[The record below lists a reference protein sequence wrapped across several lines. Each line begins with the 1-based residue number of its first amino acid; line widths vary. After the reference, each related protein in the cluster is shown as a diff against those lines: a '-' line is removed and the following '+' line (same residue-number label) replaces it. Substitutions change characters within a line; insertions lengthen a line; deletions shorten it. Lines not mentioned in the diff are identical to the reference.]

1 MYSLALSWWAGFF
14 LLLCLFSFGLASGPP
29 LYTSCLLPGGP
40 CIFLLLYI
48 SLFIH
53 QKKKKKLM
61 NYSVKK
67 QFFLISKKQNTLK
80 EREKQPKG
88 SLKAYGKYAKGAT
101 REKQKGAKNPPS
113 LNYTHPNQK
122 II

>member
-1 MYSLALSWWAGFF
+1 MVVFSPFVPFLCTLWEPCAHFFNIYSAF
-14 LLLCLFSFGLASGPP
+14 
-29 LYTSCLLPGGP
+29 TD
-40 CIFLLLYI
+40 
-48 SLFIH
+48 
-53 QKKKKKLM
+53 QKKKM